1 MLRHLTF
8 HVMVEH
14 TRIIRHQNNV
24 YKIRVNIEES
34 SLKSRSNEV
43 ISFETMEPVIRAVL
57 YAEERGRLLGF
68 VDTKEY
74 TVSCAKKY
82 WKASEKLGFKQNGK
96 TLVAYPYM
104 LLFNV
109 RLKPKCNEAT
119 RKRAVNLENS
129 RAGGTKGQRGYMS
142 DKSNRPISIADINQ
156 NYSQPVVVLSRVSV
170 PSCNQQKKNPANT
183 PVRRSARKIGT
194 QCLRSER
201 FPEKRKLSS
210 FVSEPEI
217 MNSSTKRLRFNH
229 EDGHNNCSGKKRHTF
244 SGVDDFG
251 ELSQSEPRDSRL
263 HRSTMKNS
271 VGEEMVMPPTVPKLT
286 EKLDSSSSQRITS
299 GSHRQA
305 GNRTES
311 QFHNSTGLSRAAI
324 KNTRKSPR
332 ILHREKTEKA
342 KCSPGPSSP
351 PRETH
356 RRASSGFW
364 RLMETLLTPVKLL
377 TGRRSK

>member
-1 MLRHLTF
+1 MA
-8 HVMVEH
+8 EH

-24 YKIRVNIEES
+24 YKIRVNFEES
-34 SLKSRSNEV
+34 SLKSKSKEA

-57 YAEERGRLLGF
+57 YAEERGRLLRF
-68 VDTKEY
+68 VDTNEY
-74 TVSCAKKY
+74 SVSCAKKY
-82 WKASEKLGFKQNGK
+82 WKASETLGFKQNGK

-119 RKRAVNLENS
+119 RKGAVNLGNS
-129 RAGGTKGQRGYMS
+129 RADGTTGQRGYMS
-142 DKSNRPISIADINQ
+142 DKANRPISLADINQ

-170 PSCNQQKKNPANT
+170 PSCNQQKNNPANT
-183 PVRRSARKIGT
+183 PVCRSTRKIGT
-194 QCLRSER
+194 PSLRSER
-201 FPEKRKLSS
+201 FPEKRKQSS
-210 FVSEPEI
+210 YVSEPENI
-217 MNSSTKRLRFNH
+217 NSSTKRLRFNH
-229 EDGHNNCSGKKRHTF
+229 EDGRNNCSPGKRRHTF
-244 SGVDDFG
+244 SGVDDSG

-271 VGEEMVMPPTVPKLT
+271 VGEVMVMSPTVPKLT
-286 EKLDSSSSQRITS
+286 ETLDSSSSQRITS
-299 GSHRQA
+299 GTPQQA

-311 QFHNSTGLSRAAI
+311 QFHNSFGLSRAAI

-364 RLMETLLTPVKLL
+364 RLMETFLTPVKML